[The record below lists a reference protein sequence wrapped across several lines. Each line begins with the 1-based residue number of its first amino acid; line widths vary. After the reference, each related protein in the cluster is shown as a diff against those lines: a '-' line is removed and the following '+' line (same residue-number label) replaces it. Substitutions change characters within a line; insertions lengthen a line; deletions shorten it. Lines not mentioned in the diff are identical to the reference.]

1 MRRFHDR
8 REAGQELASR
18 LEAYRQHP
26 HTIVLGLPRGGVPV
40 AHEVAGRLGLPLDV
54 LVVRKLGTPGHE
66 ELAMGAIAAGGG
78 RALNTDLIAGLHVG
92 ATALERVEAAE
103 RAELERRE
111 RAYRDQK
118 PFPVLRDQTVI
129 LVDDGLATGATMR
142 AAIDAVK
149 RQSPARV
156 VVAVPTAPP
165 DVCAALE
172 REVDEVISVIQPEP
186 FVAVGL
192 WYGHFPQVS
201 DEEVRAALKN
211 AQPSSDTPE

>member
-1 MRRFHDR
+1 MRRFRNR
-8 REAGQELASR
+8 REAGRELASR

-26 HTIVLGLPRGGVPV
+26 HAIVLGLPRGGVPV
-40 AHEVAGRLGLPLDV
+40 AHEVASRLGLPLDV

-66 ELAMGAIAAGGG
+66 ELAMGAIASGGG
-78 RALNTDLIAGLHVG
+78 RALNRDLVAGLRVS

-118 PFPVLRDQTVI
+118 PFPVLHGQTVI

-149 RQSPARV
+149 RQSPAHV

-172 REVDEVISVIQPEP
+172 QEVDEVISVIQPEP

-192 WYGHFPQVS
+192 WYEHFPQVS
-201 DEEVRAALKN
+201 DDEVRAALN
-211 AQPSSDTPE
+211 DAQPSSDTPK